1 MVFKSKWVLDAIKHL
16 RGSLKAIRNNSTKP
30 NYVFFPESTNLYNVT
45 QYGIEL
51 IKKINN
57 NAKNLKR

>member
-1 MVFKSKWVLDAIKHL
+1 
-16 RGSLKAIRNNSTKP
+16 
-30 NYVFFPESTNLYNVT
+30 VFFPESTNLYNVT